1 MTKMKE
7 NEIQS
12 CSGWLTHLSMQRLH
26 LITKEKQIQAY
37 KGQLKNEEEWGV
49 IDDWDVY
56 NGSIGDDLES
66 FLAKIKNQEVEDEY
80 VETFFLPKLTN
91 EELKLVAAKNEE
103 HLMSY

>member
-1 MTKMKE
+1 MRE
-7 NEIQS
+7 YEIQS
-12 CSGWLTHLSMQRLH
+12 FTGWLTSLWMSRRN
-26 LITKEKQIQAY
+26 LITKEKQKQVY
-37 KGQLKNEEEWGV
+37 KGQLKNEDE
-49 IDDWDVY
+49 WDVY